1 MKPTSN
7 CREVKSKMDKP
18 KNENTITIKI
28 NGKESPVH
36 EDNKKDI
43 IDQQKYETNEQ
54 TATSAN
60 PHELETAAAQEKND
74 DSDNFDWILPNTT
87 PTQIIEEFQQVPDP
101 IKKKKK
107 VKDITDITTLGTG
120 FKLNKQTFRKM
131 NLSTF
136 LAIFFA
142 VLLGTFFGLMLLKI
156 VPAEKVIEN
165 EQPVINQEVQK
176 QSEKET
182 SQGSGTLEGK
192 REALSFAVVQEGIY
206 TSKEG
211 AENIKKNLNDQ
222 GIPAEVFAANGQFAI
237 FVGVSSNVEE
247 AKVIGNTL
255 KSSGID
261 TYAKQWSIEEKNLSK
276 LNEEEKKVLEMS
288 SKVYASFNES
298 ISSVNGSNPIS
309 PKLME
314 DVTKHTSSLTTI
326 DKGKLQNQSIIGIH
340 SQLEAASS
348 QLKEYNNKPQSST
361 LNKVQQH
368 LLSFLTNYQSL

>member
-1 MKPTSN
+1 
-7 CREVKSKMDKP
+7 MDKP
-18 KNENTITIKI
+18 KNGNTITIKM

-36 EDNKKDI
+36 ENNKKDMA
-43 IDQQKYETNEQ
+43 DQQSDETNEQ
-54 TATSAN
+54 TVTTEN
-60 PHELETAAAQEKND
+60 PHEQEAAVAQEKND
-74 DSDNFDWILPNTT
+74 DNDNFDWVLPNTS
-87 PTQIIEEFQQVPDP
+87 PTSILEEFQQVPDP

-107 VKDITDITTLGTG
+107 VKDITNITTIGSG
-120 FKLNKQTFRKM
+120 FKLNKQSFRKM

-192 REALSFAVVQEGIY
+192 RQALSLAVVQEGIY
-206 TSKEG
+206 SSKEG

-237 FVGVSSNVEE
+237 FVGISGNVEE

-255 KSSGID
+255 KSSGIN

-309 PKLME
+309 QKLME
-314 DVTKHTSSLTTI
+314 DVTKHTSNLTAI
-326 DKGKLQNQSIIGIH
+326 DKGKLQNQSIIGIQ
-340 SQLEAASS
+340 SQLEAAAS
-348 QLKEYNNKPQSST
+348 QLKEYNSKPQSST

-368 LLSFLTNYQSL
+368 LLSFLTNYQNL

>member
-1 MKPTSN
+1 
-7 CREVKSKMDKP
+7 MDKP

-28 NGKESPVH
+28 NGVESPVH
-36 EDNKKDI
+36 EDNKKDMV
-43 IDQQKYETNEQ
+43 DQQSDDTNEQ
-54 TATSAN
+54 TVTTAN
-60 PHELETAAAQEKND
+60 PHELEAAAAQEKND
-74 DSDNFDWILPNTT
+74 DSDNFDWVLPNTT
-87 PTQIIEEFQQVPDP
+87 PTQIIEEYQQVPDP

-107 VKDITDITTLGTG
+107 VKEITKFMTLGTG
-120 FKLNKQTFRKM
+120 FKLNKQSFRKM

-142 VLLGTFFGLMLLKI
+142 VLLGTIFGLMLLKI
-156 VPAEKVIEN
+156 VPAEKVVEN
-165 EQPVINQEVQK
+165 EQPAINQEVQK
-176 QSEKET
+176 QSEQET

-192 REALSFAVVQEGIY
+192 RQALSLAVIQEGIY
-206 TSKEG
+206 SSKEG

-237 FVGVSSNVEE
+237 FVGVSNHVEE

-314 DVTKHTSSLTTI
+314 DVIKHASDLTEI

-361 LNKVQQH
+361 QNMVQQH

>member
-7 CREVKSKMDKP
+7 CREVKTKMDKP

-28 NGKESPVH
+28 NGVESPVH

-43 IDQQKYETNEQ
+43 IDQQSDDTNEQ
-54 TATSAN
+54 TATTAN
-60 PHELETAAAQEKND
+60 PHELESAAAQEKND
-74 DSDNFDWILPNTT
+74 DNDNFDWVLPNTT

-107 VKDITDITTLGTG
+107 VKDITDITTVGSE
-120 FKLNKQTFRKM
+120 FKFNKQTFRNMK
-131 NLSTF
+131 LSTF

-142 VLLGTFFGLMLLKI
+142 VILGTFFGLMLLKI
-156 VPAEKVIEN
+156 VPAEKVVEN

-176 QSEKET
+176 ESGKET
-182 SQGSGTLEGK
+182 SQPSGTLEGK
-192 REALSFAVVQEGIY
+192 RQALSLAVVQEGIY
-206 TSKEG
+206 SSKEG

-237 FVGVSSNVEE
+237 FVGISNNVEE

-255 KSSGID
+255 KTSGID

-288 SKVYASFNES
+288 SQVYASFNES

-314 DVTKHTSSLTTI
+314 DVTKHTSSLTAI

-361 LNKVQQH
+361 LNGVQQH
-368 LLSFLTNYQSL
+368 LLSFLSNYQSL

>member
-1 MKPTSN
+1 
-7 CREVKSKMDKP
+7 MDKP

-28 NGKESPVH
+28 NGKESPFH
-36 EDNKKDI
+36 EDNKEDMI
-43 IDQQKYETNEQ
+43 EQQQDETKGQ
-54 TATSAN
+54 TTISAN
-60 PHELETAAAQEKND
+60 PHELESAATQEKSD
-74 DSDNFDWILPNTT
+74 DNDNFDWILPNTT
-87 PTQIIEEFQQVPDP
+87 LTPMLEEYQQVPDP

-107 VKDITDITTLGTG
+107 MKDIPNFTTIGTG

-142 VLLGTFFGLMLLKI
+142 VLLGTIFGLMLLKI

-176 QSEKET
+176 QSGKET

-192 REALSFAVVQEGIY
+192 KQALSLAVVQEGIY

-237 FVGVSSNVEE
+237 FVGISNNVEG
-247 AKVIGNTL
+247 AKLIGNTL
-255 KSSGID
+255 QSSGID
-261 TYAKQWSIEEKNLSK
+261 TYSKQWSIEEKNLSK

-288 SKVYASFNES
+288 SKVYESFYKS

-314 DVTKHTSSLTTI
+314 DVTKHTSSLTAI
-326 DKGKLQNQSIIGIH
+326 DKEKLQNQNIIGIH

-361 LNKVQQH
+361 LNMVQQH